1 MIINKTLLCSLC
13 MLVSAAVIAADN
25 TPELIMDG
33 GPCLDLVRPIER
45 LTCFE
50 EQARAAQQR
59 PAVSMPQQN
68 LPVVSI
74 PRNARQQ
81 PAQTPPQVQL
91 KPATEAP
98 LPAEN
103 ASVITTDSVEA
114 NFGLPEEQGNDRRE
128 RAQEN
133 ELIAR
138 VAEIKEFD
146 RNRFLITLENGQ
158 AWEQINSKRFAL
170 AEGDEVRIYST
181 FWGSSYRLSSRSHK
195 GFIQVKRIR

>member
-1 MIINKTLLCSLC
+1 MKLNKTLPCSLC
-13 MLVSAAVIAADN
+13 MLITVATFAADD

-33 GPCLDLVRPIER
+33 GPCIDLVRPIER

-59 PAVSMPQQN
+59 PAVSMPQQD

-81 PAQTPPQVQL
+81 PAQSPTQVQPQ
-91 KPATEAP
+91 PAPEVP
-98 LPAEN
+98 RPAES
-103 ASVITTDSVEA
+103 ASVNTTDSSEA
-114 NFGLPEEQGNDRRE
+114 NFGLPEEQRNVRQE
-128 RAQEN
+128 KAQAS

-146 RNRFLITLENGQ
+146 RNRFLITLDNGQ
-158 AWEQINSKRFAL
+158 VWEQINSKRFAL

-181 FWGSSYRLSSRSHK
+181 RWGSSYRLASLSHK
-195 GFIQVKRIR
+195 GFIQVQRLR